1 MKKCNTSWLLV
12 LTMLACCAVAGAQ
25 QTSQSEGTQK
35 QAASAA
41 ADNSQQKNIQEYI
54 TLLRTDVRQR
64 KTEIMGAVMDL
75 NADQA
80 AKFWP
85 IYNQYDKELSKLND
99 QRVANIQAYAQNYDQ
114 MTDAKANELVQNAF
128 AYRKQRGELLA
139 KYYDRVKAS
148 LGAVEAA
155 RFVQVEE
162 QLLNI
167 IDLQIASHLPVV
179 PQGS

>member
-1 MKKCNTSWLLV
+1 MTKCNTAWLLI
-12 LTMLACCAVAGAQ
+12 LTILAGGAVAGAQ
-25 QTSQSEGTQK
+25 QASQS
-35 QAASAA
+35 QAPPVATE
-41 ADNSQQKNIQEYI
+41 NSQQKNIQEYI
-54 TLLRTDVRQR
+54 DLLRIDVRHR
-64 KTEIMGAVMDL
+64 KAEIMGAVMDL
-75 NADQA
+75 DPDQA

-85 IYNQYDKELSKLND
+85 IYNEYDKELAKLSD
-99 QRVANIQAYAQNYDQ
+99 LRLANIRAYAQNYDH

-128 AYRKQRGELLA
+128 AYRKQRAELLA

-155 RFVQVEE
+155 RFVQIEE

-167 IDLQIASHLPVV
+167 IDLQIASRLPVV